1 MKTQRLTLNHVTLQ
15 IVEAG
20 DPANPGL
27 LFLHGFPDCHRVW
40 SHQIEALADQFHV
53 IAFDMRGAGASSS
66 PTGDRPYRI
75 DRLLPDIDAVI
86 TATRG
91 KAGQV
96 HLVGHDWGSIIGWSF
111 LTEPDYAGRV
121 LSWTAM
127 SGPHLGLA
135 LDWFRDSLASGR
147 RQKVKAGLGQLAHSW
162 YVLAMNLPGLGRL
175 VFGQAGGPVWRRV
188 LHQGGVPTAD
198 PYLQQDAAAIRGLTL
213 NPLKLYQQ
221 NLFTPPVRPLPAGIG
236 VPSQLVVLT
245 EDAYVRPQVFD
256 GLERYVRHLSRVTL
270 KANHWAQRQHP
281 DRVSALIREFAL
293 QHQPE
298 PGHKKTRR
306 GAGSVAD
313 TPA

>member
-1 MKTQRLTLNHVTLQ
+1 MKTQRLHLTDTTLH
-15 IVEAG
+15 IMEAG
-20 DPANPGL
+20 DPDNPAL

-53 IAFDMRGAGASSS
+53 IAFDMRGAGASSA
-66 PTGDRPYRI
+66 PTGRRPYRV

-91 KAGQV
+91 EQGKV

-111 LTEPDYAGRV
+111 LTEPDYARRV

-135 LDWFRDSLASGR
+135 LDWFRDALASGNG
-147 RQKVKAGLGQLAHSW
+147 KTMKAGLGQLAHSW

-188 LHQGGVPTAD
+188 LRQGGVPGND
-198 PYLQQDAAAIRGLTL
+198 DYLHQDRDAIRGLTL

-221 NLFTPPVRPLPAGIG
+221 NLFTPPVRPLPGAIG
-236 VPSQLVVLT
+236 VPSQLVVLSD
-245 EDAYVRPQVFD
+245 DAYVRPQVFD
-256 GLERYVRHLSRVTL
+256 GLERYVRDLTRVTL

-281 DRVSALIREFAL
+281 DAVTALVRDFAL
-293 QHQPE
+293 RHQADPS
-298 PGHKKTRR
+298 HKKTRR
-306 GAGSVAD
+306 GAGSLEGELA
-313 TPA
+313 